1 MWNNG
6 EKTDY
11 ASKQAMKESVTILQT
26 KESWFALYG
35 LYKPRIGRKGF
46 CLVNKPMGLPSE
58 SFTWQNRALGWLDF
72 CSYGRPG
79 TIPKTILKNNYLIFK
94 PNYFIVLNK

>member
-1 MWNNG
+1 MVRKLITLQNRPW
-6 EKTDY
+6 KSPLPY
-11 ASKQAMKESVTILQT
+11 YKQKSHGSPFTAYTNHV
-26 KESWFALYG
+26 FFF
-35 LYKPRIGRKGF
+35 KGF